1 MGHKKVCL
9 DCRESLN
16 LDHTGDLYS
25 NKYPCAKCGREMRI
39 LPHRFRPPKKTD
51 DKGWELVEFL
61 IKNGF
66 PFQHI
71 YQQGLSEYFK
81 NPVESYVSY
90 PTNIRDAKEF
100 VVKHKDQAINKD
112 S

>member
-16 LDHTGDLYS
+16 LDNSDHAVE
-25 NKYPCAKCGREMRI
+25 KYPCAKCGKQTSL

-61 IKNGF
+61 INSGF

-71 YQQGLSEYFK
+71 YINETNECFK
-81 NPVESYVSY
+81 NSTNNFVSY
-90 PTNIRDAKEF
+90 PTNLREAEEF
-100 VVKHKDQAINKD
+100 VEKYKEQARKV
-112 S
+112 